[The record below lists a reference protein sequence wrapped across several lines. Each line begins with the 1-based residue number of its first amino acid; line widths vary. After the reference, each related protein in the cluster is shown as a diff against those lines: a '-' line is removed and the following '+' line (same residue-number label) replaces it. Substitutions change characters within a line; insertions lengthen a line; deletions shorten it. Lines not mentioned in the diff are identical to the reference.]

1 MSIRTLSKETKI
13 RKGLNI
19 AFPLKRS
26 TFGAFKTN
34 DTTLDAV
41 RDDLRM
47 LLITNWGERLI
58 NYDFGA
64 NLRSIIFEQRGSET
78 KQKIEDAI
86 NVAVEKWI
94 PYVNILDMQIKDQ
107 NDDAGLGD
115 NEVKIKISF
124 QVGQSGLESVLEQK
138 IQA

>member
-1 MSIRTLSKETKI
+1 MSTRTLSKEVKI
-13 RKGLNI
+13 KKGLNI

-58 NYDFGA
+58 NFDFGA
-64 NLRSIIFEQRGSET
+64 NLRSIIFEQRGPET

-86 NVAVEKWI
+86 NVAVEKWM
-94 PYVNILDMQIKDQ
+94 PFVSILDIQIKDQ
-107 NDDAGLGD
+107 GD
-115 NEVKIKISF
+115 NSGLADNEIKVKISF
-124 QVGQSGLESVLEQK
+124 QLGQSGLESVLEQK